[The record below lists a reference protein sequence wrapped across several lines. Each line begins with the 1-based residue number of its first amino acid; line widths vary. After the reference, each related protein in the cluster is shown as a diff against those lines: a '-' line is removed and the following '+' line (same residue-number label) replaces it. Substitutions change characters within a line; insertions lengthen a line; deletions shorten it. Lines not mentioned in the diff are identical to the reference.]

1 LASLF
6 ERGSIFKVLATVYY
20 GVNKQRDHILRKVWV
35 LLPVANIGANQ
46 YELHT
51 CEITLLSAVAP
62 PIAAMVFRFGFIF
75 LRLLN
80 RVMAPETC

>member
-6 ERGSIFKVLATVYY
+6 ECDSKSKVLATEYY
-20 GVNKQRDHILRKVWV
+20 GVNKQRNHILRKLWV
-35 LLPVANIGANQ
+35 LLPTANIRANQ

-62 PIAAMVFRFGFIF
+62 PIAAMVIRFGFVF
-75 LRLLN
+75 LRALN
-80 RVMAPETC
+80 RFMAPETC